1 MGLKKKGDQ
10 VFDKLG
16 TGRES
21 LIVFATVWIADI

>member
-21 LIVFATVWIADI
+21 LIVFATV